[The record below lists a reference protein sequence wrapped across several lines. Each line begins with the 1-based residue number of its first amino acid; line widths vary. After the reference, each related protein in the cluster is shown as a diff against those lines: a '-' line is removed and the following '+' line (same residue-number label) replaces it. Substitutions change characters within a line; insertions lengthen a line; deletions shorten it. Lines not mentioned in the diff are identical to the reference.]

1 MDTQVIDDC
10 FDLRGVDE
18 LEAPV
23 AADVNLVPLIRQRL
37 ASSSP
42 HRWRRAALILLPAS
56 ALVCALASGTVVALS
71 SRTMPV
77 SLHRQVVPA
86 SGSGRAIS
94 VTGGGSVETTLA
106 KAAQLGG
113 FDALGLHVP
122 GATLDK
128 VTYHAPITSVDG
140 KPIPHNSGAVALDYT
155 LAAGQKVQLVE
166 QRDSNGPG
174 PMSVTVKQPDAPVP
188 NLAQN
193 QTEIIDGN
201 EYFVTATADGS
212 KVLGIQWKTSD
223 GLIFRL
229 NCPGLDRQTVAKLVS
244 SIS

>member
-1 MDTQVIDDC
+1 MNC
-10 FDLRGVDE
+10 SDLRGVDE

-23 AADVNLVPLIRQRL
+23 AADVNLVPLIRQQL
-37 ASSSP
+37 ASSRP
-42 HRWRRAALILLPAS
+42 HRWRRVALILLPTA
-56 ALVCALASGTVVALS
+56 ALVGALAGGTVVAVS
-71 SRTMPV
+71 SRTMPISV
-77 SLHRQVVPA
+77 HRQVVPA
-86 SGSGRAIS
+86 VTGSARGIS
-94 VTGGGSVETTLA
+94 VTGGRSVETTVA
-106 KAAQLGG
+106 NAGQLSG
-113 FDALGLHVP
+113 FDALTLHVP
-122 GATLDK
+122 GAKLDK

-174 PMSVTVKQPDAPVP
+174 PMSVTVKQPNAPVP

-193 QTEIIDGN
+193 QTEIIGGN

-212 KVLGIQWKTSD
+212 KVMGIQWKTSD

-229 NCPGLDRQTVAKLVS
+229 NCPGLDRQTVTMLVS